1 MAIDETW
8 SAKVSVETKDELGQL
23 IKGSG
28 ISSKEFLEQLIINH
42 KMVQLQGSEAQRSED
57 IQQLTY
63 HLNKIKASYVTI
75 VEKGIDLADM
85 YTEKLELES
94 VSHKTIVD
102 QQQQIFLKCQLEK
115 DSAISKK
122 VVQEQAL
129 IEITA
134 RNLEFAEINSSQ
146 RITMQM
152 EKLTSLE
159 ERLGSVDELEEE
171 INRVVT
177 DNDQQRDQLEALT
190 RTNLDILHQVELA
203 KAAHETRERELVKAA
218 EQQAQFHSLELDNA
232 VLQAEK
238 SCQDKFLAK
247 NESLAAQIETLKAAN
262 QALLDRVHE
271 FEFIARPAIGR
282 QKDQNQ
288 QVAPSDTSKGVE

>member
-1 MAIDETW
+1 VAIDETW